1 LSPLSASR
9 KRRYRQRKALAVE
22 LRISDKFS
30 ELPAGVQAAMDALL
44 EARDAAKHA
53 SRHSDPEVRSRTSNT
68 VARRARE
75 LETLLQR
82 GHPAS
87 GSLLDQLTDA
97 QFNDLQRRELL
108 GDRDAIE
115 EMDRLAAT
123 PDDAQALLR
132 RVLAGPGWWELA
144 PELADKPRAHAE
156 EAEQEAPLS
165 ESVDDGEPF
174 EGEEE
179 AEPFELEGLALPD
192 VPEPV
197 NEPLRLQRFAEPVNP
212 LAWRSKA
219 SRSSFVDT
227 DIF

>member
-30 ELPAGVQAAMDALL
+30 ELPAGVQAGMDALL

-108 GDRDAIE
+108 GDQDAAE
-115 EMDRLAAT
+115 EMDRFD
-123 PDDAQALLR
+123 PEEVLR

-144 PELADKPRAHAE
+144 PELADKPKAHAE
-156 EAEQEAPLS
+156 EAAQEATLDSTMVERPATEPL
-165 ESVDDGEPF
+165 ED
-174 EGEEE
+174 EEE
-179 AEPFELEGLALPD
+179 EEPFELESLALPD

-197 NEPLRLQRFAEPVNP
+197 SEPLRLQRFAEPENP

-219 SRSSFVDT
+219 SRRSFVDT